1 MKVAFF
7 GTKSYDRGAFN
18 DANAAHRHAI
28 HYLEPRLTLD
38 TAPLAGGFEA
48 VCSFV
53 NDHIDAEVVA
63 RLKRGGTRLVA
74 LRCAGFNHV
83 DLAACRAASIEVV
96 RVPAYSPHAVAEHA
110 VALMLALNRKTHRA
124 YNRVREGNFALDGLA
139 GFDMFGKT
147 AGVIGTGKIGACV
160 VRLLDGFG
168 CRVLAHDVAAN
179 PECVA
184 AGARYVQPPELLGEC
199 DIITLH
205 CPLLP
210 STRHIVNAE
219 SLARVKRGMMLIN
232 TSRGGLLDTRAVIE
246 ALKSGQVGYLGI
258 DVYEE
263 EEGMFFEDQ
272 SATGIRDDVL
282 ARLTTFPNVIV
293 TGHQAF
299 LTVEALANIAAT
311 TLANISC
318 FERGEVCENRVAFKD

>member
-1 MKVAFF
+1 MRVAFF
-7 GTKSYDRGAFN
+7 GTKSYDRAAFEQ
-18 DANAAHRHAI
+18 ANFEHRHEI
-28 HYLEPRLTLD
+28 LYLEPRLTFD
-38 TAPLAGGFEA
+38 TAPLAEGFPA

-53 NDHIDAEVVA
+53 NDALDATTVA
-63 RLKRGGTRLVA
+63 RLAQGGTRLIA

-83 DLAACRAASIEVV
+83 DLAACRDAGLQVV
-96 RVPAYSPHAVAEHA
+96 RVPAYSPYAVAEHA

-124 YNRVREGNFALDGLA
+124 YNRTREGNFALDGLA
-139 GFDMFGKT
+139 GFDMHGRT
-147 AGVIGTGKIGACV
+147 AGVVGTGKIGACA
-160 VRLLDGFG
+160 VRLLVGFG
-168 CRVLAHDVAAN
+168 CNVLAHDVAEN
-179 PECVA
+179 HDCVA
-184 AGARYVQPPELLGEC
+184 LGAKYVSLSELLRAS
-199 DIITLH
+199 DIVTLH

-210 STRHIVNAE
+210 TTKHMINGAV
-219 SLARVKRGMMLIN
+219 LAKMKRGMMLIN

-263 EEGMFFEDQ
+263 EVGMFFEDQ

-299 LTVEALANIAAT
+299 LTAEALANIAAT
-311 TLANISC
+311 TLVNISC
-318 FERGEVCENRVAFKD
+318 IERGEICGNLVAV